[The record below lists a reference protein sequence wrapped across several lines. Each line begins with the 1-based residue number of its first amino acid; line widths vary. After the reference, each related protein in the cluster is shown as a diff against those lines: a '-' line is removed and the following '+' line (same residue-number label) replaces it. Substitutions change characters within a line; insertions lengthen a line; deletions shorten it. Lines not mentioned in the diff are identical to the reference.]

1 MTVFEFV
8 LTLYSIVVAL
18 GIARVLTGYVALI
31 EYRKEIANLPLFM
44 IWLSLLLLAHI
55 VWWFSLWNNNAAQSF
70 TLFEAFMTFHVPAFL
85 FMASRL
91 LVPSESE
98 LETIAERYAKLR
110 VPFLVCFSLAFIPGP
125 LAGGVATG
133 DWSTAVYL
141 MTIGVFLLVGAASS
155 NMRLQYFAAVTAT
168 VTYVMFAIQF
178 RSVVTG

>member
-8 LTLYSIVVAL
+8 LTLYSIVIAL
-18 GIARVLTGYVALI
+18 GVARVLTGYVALI

-44 IWLSLLLLAHI
+44 IWLSLLLLANI
-55 VWWFSLWNNNAAQSF
+55 VWWFSLWNKNAAQSF
-70 TLFEAFMTFHVPAFL
+70 TLSEALFTFHVPAFL
-85 FMASRL
+85 FMACRL
-91 LVPSESE
+91 LVPGESE

-125 LAGGVATG
+125 LLRGVATG

-141 MTIGVFLLVGAASS
+141 LTIGAFLLVGTASS
-155 NMRLQYFAAVTAT
+155 NTRLQYIAALAAT

-178 RSVVTG
+178 RSAVTG

>member
-8 LTLYSIVVAL
+8 LTLYSIVIAL
-18 GIARVLTGYVALI
+18 GVARVLTGYVALI

-44 IWLSLLLLAHI
+44 IWLSLLLLVHI

-70 TLFEAFMTFHVPAFL
+70 TLFEALITFHVPAFL

-91 LVPSESE
+91 LVPGESE
-98 LETIAERYAKLR
+98 LETITERYAKLR

-125 LAGGVATG
+125 LWGGVATG

-141 MTIGVFLLVGAASS
+141 MTIGAFLLVGTASS
-155 NMRLQYFAAVTAT
+155 NMRLQYIAALAAT